1 MLNNPIISDRYKL
14 QGHILIC
21 VLVGLV
27 YAIVFGWSVHQ
38 STADIVADAA
48 LSMCLLFVEDILLCN
63 IYTYSIVVP
72 LNIYQSLSLDIL
84 YGIISIFAFV
94 GVESL
99 MIYYFFY
106 HDFMLFVKT
115 LPARIF
121 CLALLYCIYR
131 LYGYIISKSE
141 EDDDSED
148 EEDQEEELKEQV
160 DSTTNAG
167 KDIDINPVHCIERIT
182 VKVGSKIKVIPV
194 DDLVYLKAEDDYV
207 LLVTAEG
214 HWLKSETM
222 KDYEASLPADKF
234 VRVHRSYIVNIGK
247 ITKIER
253 YGQKQLLQLVT
264 GESLKISTS
273 GYKVLR
279 EKLNL

>member
-14 QGHILIC
+14 QGHILFC
-21 VLVGLV
+21 VLVGIV
-27 YAIVFGWSVHQ
+27 YAIVFGWSAHQ

-63 IYTYSIVVP
+63 IYTYSIVIS

-84 YGIISIFAFV
+84 YGIISLVAFV

-99 MIYYFFY
+99 MIYYFFS
-106 HDFMLFVKT
+106 HDFMLFTQT

-148 EEDQEEELKEQV
+148 EEEQDEDLKEQV
-160 DSTTNAG
+160 ESTPAS
-167 KDIDINPVHCIERIT
+167 KDADVNPVPRIERIT
-182 VKVGSKIKVIPV
+182 VKVGSKIKVIPI

>member
-1 MLNNPIISDRYKL
+1 MLNSPIISDRYKL
-14 QGHILIC
+14 QGHIIIC
-21 VLVGLV
+21 VLLGLV
-27 YAIVFGWSVHQ
+27 YAIVFGLAAHQ
-38 STADIVADAA
+38 SAAGIVADTV
-48 LSMCLLFVEDILLCN
+48 LSMCLLFVEDVLLCN
-63 IYTYSIVVP
+63 IYSYSIVVS
-72 LNIYQSLSLDIL
+72 LNIYQSISIDFL
-84 YGIISIFAFV
+84 YGIISIIVFV
-94 GVESL
+94 GIESL
-99 MIYYFFY
+99 LVYFFFSN
-106 HDFMLFVKT
+106 DFMSFVQT

-121 CLALLYCIYR
+121 SLALLYCIYR
-131 LYGYIISKSE
+131 MYCNMITKSQEDDESE
-141 EDDDSED
+141 ED
-148 EEDQEEELKEQV
+148 EEQEELRNDNNLTDKPIV
-160 DSTTNAG
+160 NVT
-167 KDIDINPVHCIERIT
+167 KIERIT

-222 KDYEASLPADKF
+222 KAYEACLPTDKF

-264 GESLKISTS
+264 GESLKISS
-273 GYKVLR
+273 NGYKALR